1 MPEATVFFTE
11 LFSFIRKLQAKL
23 YMQKRR
29 KQEKYEQEALANMS
43 PLDPRSHYSTGKVS
57 GGFKVGFRL
66 FLRIEAWAATLSAC
80 QRYFVLGILRVFEG
94 FLGGYIM
101 SYVSFE
107 ESDKD

>member
-1 MPEATVFFTE
+1 MKIFPFERWFSMPEATVFFTE

-66 FLRIEAWAATLSAC
+66 FLKDRSMSSYSVRLSEIFC
-80 QRYFVLGILRVFEG
+80 LGDFEG
-94 FLGGYIM
+94 L
-101 SYVSFE
+101 
-107 ESDKD
+107 